1 VTPRVLITNDDGI
14 DSPGLAALARCS
26 VDLGWDTVIAAP
38 AEESSG
44 TSAGLNAATGDREV
58 VVTRRT
64 LPGLRDVETY
74 AVAAHPGLIVLVAC
88 HDGFGD
94 RPGVVLSGVNRGAN
108 VGRAIL
114 HSGTVGAA
122 MTAGING
129 ARAMAV
135 SLDVGVD
142 QDVLPRWE
150 NAVAVVRD
158 LLPMVAEFDE
168 GSVVNVN
175 VPNAADV
182 GPLRWARLATYGRA
196 QTKITRVRDDVIGI
210 ATVEVDG
217 ELEPGTDAALLADG
231 HATITPLRSISE
243 DDALMGAI
251 PAPGR

>member
-1 VTPRVLITNDDGI
+1 
-14 DSPGLAALARCS
+14 
-26 VDLGWDTVIAAP
+26 
-38 AEESSG
+38 
-44 TSAGLNAATGDREV
+44 
-58 VVTRRT
+58 
-64 LPGLRDVETY
+64 
-74 AVAAHPGLIVLVAC
+74 
-88 HDGFGD
+88 
-94 RPGVVLSGVNRGAN
+94 
-108 VGRAIL
+108 
-114 HSGTVGAA
+114 